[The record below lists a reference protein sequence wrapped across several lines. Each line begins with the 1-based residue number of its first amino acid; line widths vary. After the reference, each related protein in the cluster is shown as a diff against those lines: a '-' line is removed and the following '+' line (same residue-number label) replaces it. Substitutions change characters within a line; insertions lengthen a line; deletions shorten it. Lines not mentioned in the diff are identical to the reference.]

1 MTEQAPEPISP
12 RTTTEPVEPS
22 PEVARKNVTLGLAL
36 LGISLLISAGA
47 VVVSLIYLQF
57 D

>member
-1 MTEQAPEPISP
+1 MTERELEPLP
-12 RTTTEPVEPS
+12 NRTTSEPVEPT
-22 PEVARKNVTLGLAL
+22 PELARKNVVLGLAL
-36 LGISLLISAGA
+36 LGIALLIAAGA

>member
-1 MTEQAPEPISP
+1 MSEPLPP
-12 RTTTEPVEPS
+12 RTTNEPVEVT
-22 PEVARKNVTLGLAL
+22 PELARKNVVLGWAL
-36 LGISLLISAGA
+36 LGVALLIAAGA

>member
-1 MTEQAPEPISP
+1 MSETAPEQIPP
-12 RTTTEPVEPS
+12 RTTTEPIEATPAL
-22 PEVARKNVTLGLAL
+22 ARKNVTLGLAL
-36 LGISLLISAGA
+36 LGIALLIAAGA

>member
-1 MTEQAPEPISP
+1 MSEPLPSP
-12 RTTTEPVEPS
+12 TTTAPVEVT
-22 PEVARKNVTLGLAL
+22 PEMARKNVRLGWLLLA
-36 LGISLLISAGA
+36 ISLLIAAGT

>member
-1 MTEQAPEPISP
+1 MSEPLPP
-12 RTTTEPVEPS
+12 RTTVEPVEVT

-36 LGISLLISAGA
+36 FGIAILIAAGA
-47 VVVSLIYLQF
+47 VLISFIYLQF

>member
-1 MTEQAPEPISP
+1 MSERLPQ
-12 RTTTEPVEPS
+12 RTTNEPVEVT
-22 PEVARKNVTLGLAL
+22 PELARKNVLLGWMLFGIAL
-36 LGISLLISAGA
+36 LIAAGT

>member
-1 MTEQAPEPISP
+1 MSEPLPP
-12 RTTTEPVEPS
+12 RTTSEPVEGT
-22 PEVARKNVTLGLAL
+22 PELARKNVVLGWAL
-36 LGISLLISAGA
+36 LGISLLIAAGA

>member
-1 MTEQAPEPISP
+1 MSEPLPP
-12 RTTTEPVEPS
+12 RTTSEPVEVT
-22 PEVARKNVTLGLAL
+22 PEIARKNVLLGWMLFGIAL
-36 LGISLLISAGA
+36 LIVAGT